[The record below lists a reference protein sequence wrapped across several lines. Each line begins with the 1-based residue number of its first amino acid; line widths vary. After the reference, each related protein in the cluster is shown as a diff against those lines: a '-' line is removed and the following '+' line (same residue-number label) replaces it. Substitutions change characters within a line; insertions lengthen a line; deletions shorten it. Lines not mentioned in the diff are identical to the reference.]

1 MNRKAMFTIFTIILT
16 DLIGFGII
24 IPLLPALSDK
34 LHITGAWL
42 GLLVASYAIAQFISA
57 PILGNLSD
65 RYGRKPILL
74 ISKAG
79 TVLAYIMFAFAGNFW
94 VLLISRLIDGF
105 TGGNITAARAYIS
118 DITTKENRSRGM
130 ALIGISFGL
139 GFIIGP
145 ALGGIFYSIGGGQVL
160 PALVGAGLCAFSLIL
175 TQLFLDESHRDNQEN
190 KGRPFSIS
198 NFLEIFKHPIIQQ
211 ILIVQFIVMVAMS
224 GFQTTLS
231 FFTDNLFNF
240 SPQNN
245 SYLFVY
251 LGVVSLIVQGY
262 LSSHKS
268 KNIYGYTKWGIIISA
283 IGTALIAVSPNIWFM
298 GAAIFILSIGS
309 SLFNVFLPTMLSTV
323 DSKDPEGEIMGAYEG
338 VSSLGRVIGPALIG
352 SMVNYFPR
360 PIYFACAILTLG
372 ALYYFPKKQI
382 N

>member
-1 MNRKAMFTIFTIILT
+1 M
-16 DLIGFGII
+16 
-24 IPLLPALSDK
+24 
-34 LHITGAWL
+34 
-42 GLLVASYAIAQFISA
+42 
-57 PILGNLSD
+57 
-65 RYGRKPILL
+65 
-74 ISKAG
+74 
-79 TVLAYIMFAFAGNFW
+79 
-94 VLLISRLIDGF
+94 
-105 TGGNITAARAYIS
+105 
-118 DITTKENRSRGM
+118 
-130 ALIGISFGL
+130 
-139 GFIIGP
+139 
-145 ALGGIFYSIGGGQVL
+145 GGIFYSIGGSQVL

-190 KGRPFSIS
+190 KGRPFSIK

>member
-1 MNRKAMFTIFTIILT
+1 MKRKAMFTIFTIILT

-34 LHITGAWL
+34 LNITGFWL

-94 VLLISRLIDGF
+94 ILLISRLIDGF
-105 TGGNITAARAYIS
+105 TGGNITASRAYIS
-118 DITTKENRSRGM
+118 DITTKEDRSRGM

-145 ALGGIFYSIGGGQVL
+145 ALGGIFYSIGGSQVL

-175 TQLFLDESHRDNQEN
+175 TQIFLDESHREN
-190 KGRPFSIS
+190 MVINSRPFSVK
-198 NFLEIFKHPIIQQ
+198 NFLEIFKHPIIQK
-211 ILIVQFIVMVAMS
+211 ILIVQFIVMTAMS

-231 FFTDNLFNF
+231 FFTDSLFNF

-251 LGVVSLIVQGY
+251 LGIVSLVIQGY

-268 KNIYGYTKWGIIISA
+268 KSIYLYTKMGIIISA
-283 IGTALIAVSPNIWFM
+283 IGTALIAISPNIWFM
-298 GAAIFILSIGS
+298 GGAIFVVSIGS
-309 SLFNVFLPTMLSTV
+309 SLFNVFLPTMLSTM
-323 DSKDPEGEIMGAYEG
+323 DSNDPEGEIMGAYEG
-338 VSSLGRVIGPALIG
+338 ISSLARVIGPAVFGALVI
-352 SMVNYFPR
+352 NLPR
-360 PIYFACAILTLG
+360 EIYFFSAVLTMS
-372 ALYYFPKKQI
+372 ALYYFPKKLA
-382 N
+382 